1 MGMRHIAIALV
12 LAALVSAAGGVGAQ
26 GTREAQRNL
35 DRIQHELKAV
45 ATQRREI
52 ADQRSDASRQL
63 RSADEQLGHS
73 GRALSDTE
81 TELARQQASLQGLQ
95 QRRET
100 LQSTLG
106 AQRQELAGLLRAA
119 YTVRGP
125 APLKLMLA
133 QDRVADANR
142 VLTLHGYMER
152 DRTRRIAELTG
163 QLRELDSVEAQIT
176 QTQGQLAAT
185 KAAQRAQLA
194 QLQRDRIAQAK
205 AVAQLDQRY
214 RDRVDREQ
222 ALSRDARGLQQVL
235 AQLREAAAREAQR
248 KAAVA
253 RATRDAAA
261 AAAAHSAP
269 GSRPVRRPPPVVIAN
284 AAPLR
289 VGGLGWPVSGSLLTR
304 FGGTLPDGGTSQG
317 VLIAAATGTPV
328 KAVADGRV
336 VFADWMNGYG
346 LIVIVDHGNGSMSLY
361 AHNEALLRDV
371 GATIKRGDP
380 LASVGNSGGG
390 SRPALYFELRRNGQ
404 PVDPMGWLQANN

>member
-1 MGMRHIAIALV
+1 MRIGRTSVAVMLAMLV
-12 LAALVSAAGGVGAQ
+12 CAAGDGSAQ
-26 GTREAQRNL
+26 GTRDAQRKL
-35 DRIQHELKAV
+35 ERIQHELKTV
-45 ATQRREI
+45 ATQRRAI
-52 ADQRSDASRQL
+52 ADQRTDASRQL
-63 RSADEQLGHS
+63 RSADEQVGHS
-73 GRALSDTE
+73 GRALSETE
-81 TELARQQASLQGLQ
+81 TQLARQQASLQDLQ

-106 AQRQELAGLLRAA
+106 AQRTELAGLLRAA
-119 YTVRGP
+119 YAVRGP

-142 VLTLHGYMER
+142 VLTLHRYLQR
-152 DRTRRIAELTG
+152 DRTRRIAELTA
-163 QLRELDSVEAQIT
+163 QLHELDSVEAQIT
-176 QTQGQLAAT
+176 QTQSQLAAT

-194 QLQRDRIAQAK
+194 QLQRDRIAQAQ
-205 AVAQLDQRY
+205 AVAELDQRY

-222 ALSRDARGLQQVL
+222 ALGRDARGLQQVL

-248 KAAVA
+248 KAAAA
-253 RATRDAAA
+253 RAAREAAA
-261 AAAAHSAP
+261 AEAARPAQGP
-269 GSRPVRRPPPVVIAN
+269 RPVRRPPPVVIAN

-289 VGGLGWPVSGSLLTR
+289 VGGLGWPVSGALLTR

-317 VLIAAATGTPV
+317 VLIAAPTGTPV

-346 LIVIVDHGNGSMSLY
+346 LIVIVDHGNGNMSLY

-371 GATIKRGDP
+371 GATIKRGDA

-390 SRPALYFELRRNGQ
+390 SRAALYFELRRNGQ

>member
-1 MGMRHIAIALV
+1 MRIARSSIGLMLTLLV
-12 LAALVSAAGGVGAQ
+12 FAAGDGSAQ
-26 GTREAQRNL
+26 GTSEAQRKL
-35 DRIQHELKAV
+35 DRIQHELKTV

-52 ADQRSDASRQL
+52 AGQRSDASRQL

-81 TELARQQASLQGLQ
+81 TQLARQQASLQGLQ
-95 QRRET
+95 QQRDT

-106 AQRQELAGLLRAA
+106 AQRRELAGLLRAA

-142 VLTLHGYMER
+142 VLTLHGYLQR
-152 DRTRRIAELTG
+152 DRTQRIATLTG

-176 QTQGQLAAT
+176 QTQSQLAAT

-194 QLQRDRIAQAK
+194 QLQRDRIAQAQ

-235 AQLREAAAREAQR
+235 AQLRAAAAREEQR

-253 RATRDAAA
+253 RAARAAA
-261 AAAAHSAP
+261 AVEAARPAQ
-269 GSRPVRRPPPVVIAN
+269 GSRPTRRPQPVVIAN

-317 VLIAAATGTPV
+317 VLIAAPTGTPV

-371 GATIKRGDP
+371 GASIKRGDP

-390 SRPALYFELRRNGQ
+390 SRAALYFELRRNGQ
-404 PVDPMGWLQANN
+404 PVDPMGWLQARN

>member
-1 MGMRHIAIALV
+1 MRIAQSTGVLLAL
-12 LAALVSAAGGVGAQ
+12 LAFAAGDAGAQ
-26 GTREAQRNL
+26 GTRDAQRKL
-35 DRIQHELKAV
+35 DRIQHELKTV

-52 ADQRSDASRQL
+52 ADQRTDASRQL

-81 TELARQQASLQGLQ
+81 MQLARQQASLRDLQ

-106 AQRQELAGLLRAA
+106 AQRHELAGLLRAA

-142 VLTLHGYMER
+142 VLTLHGYLQR
-152 DRTRRIAELTG
+152 DRTQRIAALTT
-163 QLRELDSVEAQIT
+163 QLHELDTVETQIT
-176 QTQGQLAAT
+176 QTQSQLAAT
-185 KAAQRAQLA
+185 KDAQRAQLA
-194 QLQRDRIAQAK
+194 QLQRDRIAQAQ

-222 ALSRDARGLQQVL
+222 ALSRDARALQQVL

-248 KAAVA
+248 KAASA
-253 RATRDAAA
+253 RAAREAAA
-261 AAAAHSAP
+261 AASARPTPGAH
-269 GSRPVRRPPPVVIAN
+269 PVRRPPPVVIAN

-304 FGGTLPDGGTSQG
+304 FRGTLPDGGTSQG
-317 VLIAAATGTPV
+317 VLIAAPTGTPV

-371 GATIKRGDP
+371 GATVKRGDP

-390 SRPALYFELRRNGQ
+390 SRAALYFELRRNGQ

>member
-1 MGMRHIAIALV
+1 MRIARLSISVV
-12 LAALVSAAGGVGAQ
+12 LALLAFGAGAQ
-26 GTREAQRNL
+26 GTRDAQRKL
-35 DRIQHELKAV
+35 ERIQHELKTV

-81 TELARQQASLQGLQ
+81 TELAHQQASLQDLQ
-95 QRRET
+95 QRRDT

-106 AQRQELAGLLRAA
+106 AQRRELAGLLRAA

-142 VLTLHGYMER
+142 VLTLHGYLQR
-152 DRTRRIAELTG
+152 DRTQRIAALTT
-163 QLRELDSVEAQIT
+163 QLHELDTVETQIT
-176 QTQGQLAAT
+176 QTQSQLAAT

-194 QLQRDRIAQAK
+194 QLQRDRIAQAQ

-222 ALSRDARGLQQVL
+222 ALSRDAHALQQVL

-253 RATRDAAA
+253 RAARDAAA
-261 AAAAHSAP
+261 AEAARPAAQGARPAH
-269 GSRPVRRPPPVVIAN
+269 RPPPVVIAN

-317 VLIAAATGTPV
+317 VLIAAPTGTPV

-371 GATIKRGDP
+371 GANVKRGDP

-390 SRPALYFELRRNGQ
+390 SRAALYFELRRNGQ